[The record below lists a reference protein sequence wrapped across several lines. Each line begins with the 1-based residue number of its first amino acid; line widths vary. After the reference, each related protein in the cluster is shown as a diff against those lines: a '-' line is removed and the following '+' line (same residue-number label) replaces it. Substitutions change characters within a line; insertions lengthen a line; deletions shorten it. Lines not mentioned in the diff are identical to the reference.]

1 MTLLCSELSPLVW
14 EEDER
19 KRGVLNTD
27 TGCERAR
34 RREGRV
40 VSGVWGEVG
49 QPWI

>member
-1 MTLLCSELSPLVW
+1 MILLCSELSSLVW

-19 KRGVLNTD
+19 KLNTE

-34 RREGRV
+34 RREERV